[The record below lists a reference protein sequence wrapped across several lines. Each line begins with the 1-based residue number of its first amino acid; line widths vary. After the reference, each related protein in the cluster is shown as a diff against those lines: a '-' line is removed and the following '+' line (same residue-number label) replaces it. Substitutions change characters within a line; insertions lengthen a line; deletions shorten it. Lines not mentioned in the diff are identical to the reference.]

1 MENLYDVIIIGS
13 GPAGLSAAIYAKRA
27 KLSSLTIEANF
38 ASGGQVLNTYEVDNY
53 PGRASAAWISEAR
66 CAHTLKKWARNFP
79 ASV

>member
-38 ASGGQVLNTYEVDNY
+38 ASGGQVLAF
-53 PGRASAAWISEAR
+53 RASAAWISEAR